1 MRTSATSSKVKQVPR
16 LPRGCRSCA
25 KRRQPFETKIKSK
38 HLPLDVAQKK
48 KKKKEVGPAS
58 DCVYPKQLGDP
69 DKDLAGG
76 SDKRAL
82 LAKHSSGGLK
92 LRDLSENIVLLLNL
106 SFRYLI
112 F

>member
-1 MRTSATSSKVKQVPR
+1 M
-16 LPRGCRSCA
+16 LP
-25 KRRQPFETKIKSK
+25 
-38 HLPLDVAQKK
+38 KK

-58 DCVYPKQLGDP
+58 DCVYPNQLGDP

-82 LAKHSSGGLK
+82 LGKHSSGGLK